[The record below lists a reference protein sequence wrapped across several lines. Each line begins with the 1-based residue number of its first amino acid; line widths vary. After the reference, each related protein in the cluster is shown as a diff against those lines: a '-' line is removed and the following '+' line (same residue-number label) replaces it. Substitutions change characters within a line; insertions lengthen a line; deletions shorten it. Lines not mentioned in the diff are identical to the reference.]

1 MHEYWITGWNLWASI
16 LSTDGFLDSSE
27 DLVLV
32 GVGVGGEVVVL
43 HVLVAD
49 GGQEPTAAPPAPA
62 AAPGLLAAGP
72 RHPGAGLQ
80 PGHRR
85 QHSPEPGPLP
95 RLPAPAVPHHLVTRR
110 HAAT

>member
-1 MHEYWITGWNLWASI
+1 M
-16 LSTDGFLDSSE
+16 STDGFLDSSE

-62 AAPGLLAAGP
+62 AAPGLGVELETKT
-72 RHPGAGLQ
+72 PGAGGPSWQ
-80 PGHRR
+80 RQRGRSAGPGKGRILW
-85 QHSPEPGPLP
+85 G
-95 RLPAPAVPHHLVTRR
+95 RL
-110 HAAT
+110 